1 MAFERLVKTAVA
13 ASSII
18 MLLVPASIGAVT
30 IHINAIDY
38 TSFNN
43 ACGTGIRDVNGALGG
58 LDCPGDWVRY
68 PLTLNAY
75 GTYSVTVRCW
85 GVLNAQYLLHLIV
98 EDFEQN
104 AQVVDIAFTGKGLC
118 GL

>member
-1 MAFERLVKTAVA
+1 MAFERLGKMAVA
-13 ASSII
+13 AASII
-18 MLLVPASIGAVT
+18 MLLVPAYIGAVT

-38 TSFNN
+38 TSSYN
-43 ACGTGIRDVNGALGG
+43 AGGAGIRDVNGALTG
-58 LDCPGDWVRY
+58 LNYPGDWVRY
-68 PLTLNAY
+68 PLNLDAY

-85 GVLNAQYLLHLIV
+85 GILNAQYLLHLII

-104 AQVVDIAFTGKGLC
+104 AQVADIAFTGKGLC